1 MAREREN
8 TVSPRTVFS
17 PYTRLFAVPG
27 STAFSFAGW
36 VARLP
41 IPMLGLGALLL
52 VEGQTGSYGLAGA
65 ISGTLALSFS
75 VASPQWA
82 RAMDRRGQ
90 GRVLQWAMTAYVLSG
105 FAFVGV
111 VVADGPRWS
120 WFLLAALTGAA
131 GPNIGSLVRARWVA
145 GLEDAE
151 RRQTAFAFEAVVDEV
166 VFVIGPPLVTLLA
179 TLVVPPAGFLTGIV
193 LGAVGGFW
201 LAGQRA
207 TEPEVHALDPDV
219 PVRRFAALTPAVLV
233 VAATYI
239 AVGAV
244 FGAVDVVVVGFTDV
258 EGVPAFAGLALAVYA
273 GGSLVAGLVYGVVK
287 LPGTLPG
294 RFLGTAVLFGLA
306 AQLLWGV
313 GSLVVLVVAG
323 FLAGLTI
330 APVLVS
336 GTSLV
341 ESRVPRSALTEA
353 LSWTTTG
360 LTLGVTAGSALAGSA
375 VDHWG
380 AEAAFAVPAVAAGLA
395 AVVALAGAPLLR
407 RPAAAPPG
415 LPDSGRARVE
425 RPTAG

>member
-1 MAREREN
+1 
-8 TVSPRTVFS
+8 
-17 PYTRLFAVPG
+17 
-27 STAFSFAGW
+27 
-36 VARLP
+36 
-41 IPMLGLGALLL
+41 
-52 VEGQTGSYGLAGA
+52 
-65 ISGTLALSFS
+65 
-75 VASPQWA
+75 
-82 RAMDRRGQ
+82 
-90 GRVLQWAMTAYVLSG
+90 
-105 FAFVGV
+105 
-111 VVADGPRWS
+111 
-120 WFLLAALTGAA
+120 
-131 GPNIGSLVRARWVA
+131 
-145 GLEDAE
+145 
-151 RRQTAFAFEAVVDEV
+151 
-166 VFVIGPPLVTLLA
+166 
-179 TLVVPPAGFLTGIV
+179 
-193 LGAVGGFW
+193 
-201 LAGQRA
+201 
-207 TEPEVHALDPDV
+207 VHAVDPDV

-287 LPGTLPG
+287 LPGTLTG